1 MEWNGSLQELSRI
14 LLCVFCNY
22 EGSGNLHLSKN
33 ESFSHFWLNFMD
45 FFFEFMMKKLQRW
58 ANRTLVKVTSFQ
70 IISINCGF
78 QSKLPAVASQT
89 FVDEFRGSKKLQLN
103 THQKLVQKTAWYQ
116 IITFHCLHPPKQI
129 RKINFSSRDRDKN
142 FSQTAFLFVIIEIVY
157 SKCNK
162 IDKKTSRTKNY
173 MMNK

>member
-45 FFFEFMMKKLQRW
+45 FFEFLMKKLQSW
-58 ANRTLVKVTSFQ
+58 DNRTLVKVTSFQ

-89 FVDEFRGSKKLQLN
+89 FVDEFRGRKNCEAQYTSKTSSENSLISNNHIPL
-103 THQKLVQKTAWYQ
+103 LSS
-116 IITFHCLHPPKQI
+116 PEQI

-142 FSQTAFLFVIIEIVY
+142 FSQTAFLFLIIEIVY